1 MQTADEPFGK
11 ALGDLLRERSLT
23 TTALSAITPYNQATI
38 SRYLSGKRGRELN
51 EETVKTMSD
60 IARALDLDPE
70 YFVEVRLFKLQQ
82 LMEQGVR
89 VGEPSL
95 VGLELLVEGA
105 RLRQEARTQ
114 WDPLR
119 ASEATSSSRPLG
131 QAP

>member
-1 MQTADEPFGK
+1 
-11 ALGDLLRERSLT
+11 
-23 TTALSAITPYNQATI
+23 
-38 SRYLSGKRGRELN
+38 
-51 EETVKTMSD
+51 MSD